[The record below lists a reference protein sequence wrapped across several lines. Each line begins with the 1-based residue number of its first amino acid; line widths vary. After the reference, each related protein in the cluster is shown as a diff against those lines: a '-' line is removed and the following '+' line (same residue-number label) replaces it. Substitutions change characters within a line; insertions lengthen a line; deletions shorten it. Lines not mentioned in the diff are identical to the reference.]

1 MKSATKG
8 DGGDGDAKKKSSSAA
23 STPTAA
29 SAGLATTPTAVVD
42 LNDDEKIS
50 DLTNRQLH
58 R

>member
-8 DGGDGDAKKKSSSAA
+8 DAGEGDAKKKSSSAA
-23 STPTAA
+23 STPTATL
-29 SAGLATTPTAVVD
+29 AGLATTPTAVVD